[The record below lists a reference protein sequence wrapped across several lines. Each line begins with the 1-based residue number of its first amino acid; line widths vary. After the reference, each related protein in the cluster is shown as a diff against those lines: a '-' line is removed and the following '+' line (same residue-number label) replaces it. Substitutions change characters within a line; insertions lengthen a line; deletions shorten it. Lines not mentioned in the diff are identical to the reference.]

1 MQETSLAAH
10 DSLRDIFPA
19 IHWQVITHLRACY
32 GTGSTCDEAE
42 VALDMRHQ
50 TCSAAFTKLKNKGVI
65 NDTGARRRTRSGR
78 PAIVWAL
85 SQRDNVGNE
94 IA

>member
-10 DSLRDIFPA
+10 DSMRYEFPK
-19 IHWQVITHLRACY
+19 IHRRIIAYLSDYPFY
-32 GTGSTCDEAE
+32 GTTCDEAE
-42 VALDMRHQ
+42 IELDMSHQ
-50 TCSAAFTKLKNKGVI
+50 TCSAAFTKLKNRGVI
-65 NDTGARRRTRSGR
+65 NDTGKRRRTRSGR